1 MNVFVTGG
9 SGFVGRNLI
18 RMLVA
23 GGDNV
28 RALVRS
34 DRAEAVVRA
43 AGAEPV
49 SGDLAEIEV
58 MRAGMRGCGA
68 VVHSAAVMAFFGRCK
83 EMETVNIHGTRCVIE
98 AAKAVGIPRLVF
110 ISAAAVVSDG
120 HPVIQA
126 DESRPYP
133 PRVFGTYC
141 RTKAEA
147 EKLVLGANSTG
158 FSAVAVRPPC
168 IWGVGDATFLP
179 TVVAAV
185 KRRQFIWI
193 DRGNYSY
200 ATCHVRNVCE
210 GAILAIRHGRAG
222 QAYFLTDGDPPVTFR
237 QFLTGL
243 LATQGV
249 KPGSVSLPRWLAW
262 RMAAVLEG
270 MPFSWAPPITRAH
283 LALIGGEVT
292 VGDSKARRELGY
304 RGHVSREKG
313 LEELAAG

>member
-34 DRAEAVVRA
+34 DRAEAVVLA

-49 SGDLAEIEV
+49 SGDLSEIGV
-58 MRAGMRGCGA
+58 IRAGMHGCGA
-68 VVHSAAVMAFFGRCK
+68 VVHSAALMAFSGRRK

-98 AAKAVGIPRLVF
+98 AAAAAGISRLVF
-110 ISAAAVVSDG
+110 ISAAAVISDG
-120 HPVIQA
+120 LPVIQA

-133 PRVFGTYC
+133 PLVFGTYC

-147 EKLVLGANSTG
+147 EKLVLGANSHGLFT
-158 FSAVAVRPPC
+158 VAVRPPC
-168 IWGVGDATFLP
+168 IWGAGDVHFLP
-179 TVVAAV
+179 AVMAAV

-193 DRGNYSY
+193 DRGNYAY

-210 GAILAIRHGRAG
+210 GAIQAIRHGRPG

-237 QFLTGL
+237 QFLNGL
-243 LATQGV
+243 LATQGL

-270 MPFSWAPPITRAH
+270 MPFPWAPPITRAH

-292 VGDSKARRELGY
+292 VIDSKARRELGY
-304 RGHVSREKG
+304 RGHVSRKKG